1 MKQTIFATVLGA
13 ALSAG
18 MVFAQAPA
26 TPGQPGSRHQAGRRQ
41 QPQQWRML
49 RALNLTDAQKLE
61 IRQIFQDSRAAN
73 ADVRK
78 QLQTQRASEREAIKS
93 GAPAAQLEAL
103 ASEAAPLLAKVEA
116 NRLVTQ
122 SRIYAVLTP
131 EQREQAERMRSRSGN
146 RSSRPQNQ

>member
-1 MKQTIFATVLGA
+1 
-13 ALSAG
+13 
-18 MVFAQAPA
+18 
-26 TPGQPGSRHQAGRRQ
+26 
-41 QPQQWRML
+41 ML